1 MKEECAEEQ
10 SDKTDNGK
18 NGNSSEYLYFDIASM
33 PRSSFTKSLTLIIKE
48 KGNTARSKNED
59 EPVTIIQW
67 KYAETVNEEE
77 NYEFDDITDDE
88 VDDEYIL
95 QKWQRR
101 IKTLL
106 DNSIDLICS

>member
-1 MKEECAEEQ
+1 MAKMG
-10 SDKTDNGK
+10 TRP
-18 NGNSSEYLYFDIASM
+18 EYLYFDIQ
-33 PRSSFTKSLTLIIKE
+33 LII
-48 KGNTARSKNED
+48 GNTARSKNEY
-59 EPVTIIQW
+59 EPVTITQW
-67 KYAETVNEEE
+67 NNAETVNEEEE

>member
-1 MKEECAEEQ
+1 MVAYPSYLTSEKPSKKYDCTVRPIKERRAEKL

-59 EPVTIIQW
+59 EPVTIIQ
-67 KYAETVNEEE
+67 
-77 NYEFDDITDDE
+77 
-88 VDDEYIL
+88 
-95 QKWQRR
+95 
-101 IKTLL
+101 
-106 DNSIDLICS
+106 